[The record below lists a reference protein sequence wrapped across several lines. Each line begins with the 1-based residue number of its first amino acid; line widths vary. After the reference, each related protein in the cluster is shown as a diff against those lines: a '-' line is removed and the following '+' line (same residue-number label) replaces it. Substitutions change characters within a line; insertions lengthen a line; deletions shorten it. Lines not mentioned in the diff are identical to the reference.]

1 MQGGIIG
8 SKDDNLKMPTHERV
22 SSLMASQA
30 KARQLQGEGSA
41 GSELGRKNSVPLSD
55 ARKIIDKWPEAP
67 KKVGE
72 TLLDHYGAPHEATPT
87 KLFWY
92 RTGPWA
98 RMELTADEVLHNF
111 PTPHTDFLTQ
121 YVDYPVKVDRV
132 SELVALDGSI
142 IVDRTAGQI
151 GSRCDHE
158 AYNTLTINL
167 AVEVMEGRRTVEDA
181 RHLYGETASAF
192 VMGRDA
198 PYAEGLLFS
207 PPTGGTGDPDE
218 SIIAEGMLDQAK
230 EKIKDFFGQG
240 EPPK

>member
-1 MQGGIIG
+1 MG
-8 SKDDNLKMPTHERV
+8 SGDDNLKMPAHERI
-22 SSLMASQA
+22 SSLAISQA
-30 KARQLQGEGSA
+30 KARQLQADGHA
-41 GSELGRKNSVPLSD
+41 GSELGKQNSVPL
-55 ARKIIDKWPEAP
+55 AEAQEIIATWPAAP

-72 TLLDHYGAPHEATPT
+72 KLLDHYGPPNEATPT

-121 YVDYPVKVDRV
+121 YVDYPIR
-132 SELVALDGSI
+132 SEKADEAVMFDGSVI
-142 IVDRTAGQI
+142 IDRTAGQV

-167 AVEVMEGRRTVEDA
+167 AVEIMEGRRTVEEA

-198 PYAEGLLFS
+198 PYAERLLFN
-207 PPTGGTGDPDE
+207 PPTGKTADPDE

-230 EKIKDFFGQG
+230 EKVKDIFGAG
-240 EPPK
+240 ETPQ